1 MNIVV
6 VWRAG
11 ICTYIWKGPKLSQ
24 IHGKLEPL
32 SDLGTGNHS
41 APYCKSATK
50 KKRINNLKME
60 KKRKKKKN

>member
-6 VWRAG
+6 VWREG

-24 IHGKLEPL
+24 IRGKLEPL

-50 KKRINNLKME
+50 KKRINNL
-60 KKRKKKKN
+60 